1 MTTEQWQK
9 SIEQYEKL
17 IFTICYQMVHDYHE
31 AQNLTQETF
40 LSAYTHKESC
50 QIETVKPW
58 LARIAANKA
67 KDYLKSAYFRK
78 ERMEISEGEKDP
90 SPLPEVLYL
99 QKEGMQ
105 KIKKYI
111 LNLQEPYK
119 MVSCMY
125 FLEGKSIC
133 EIAKILQRPQKT
145 IQTQIYRGRKI
156 LQQKM
161 KKEEENE

>member
-1 MTTEQWQK
+1 
-9 SIEQYEKL
+9 
-17 IFTICYQMVHDYHE
+17 
-31 AQNLTQETF
+31 
-40 LSAYTHKESC
+40 
-50 QIETVKPW
+50 
-58 LARIAANKA
+58 
-67 KDYLKSAYFRK
+67 
-78 ERMEISEGEKDP
+78 
-90 SPLPEVLYL
+90 
-99 QKEGMQ
+99 MQ

-119 MVSCMY
+119 MVSFMY

-145 IQTQIYRGRKI
+145 VQTQIYRSKKI